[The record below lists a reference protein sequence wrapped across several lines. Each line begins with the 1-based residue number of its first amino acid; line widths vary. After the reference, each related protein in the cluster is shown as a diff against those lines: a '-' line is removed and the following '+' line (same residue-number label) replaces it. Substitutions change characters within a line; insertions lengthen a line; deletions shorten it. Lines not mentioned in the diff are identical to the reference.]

1 MRPLEDLINTEEPG
15 IALVREWLTEA
26 SNPVEVLDCE
36 AGAGDETL
44 LALQVTTRSPM
55 GALAHDTGGL
65 LVDHGWVRVLGAG
78 CPRLPRS
85 IAAWNGLGDD
95 AEPRLSGAIAIGDD
109 VVGGFYALNGGNLP
123 GEPGNVSYFAPDSL
137 EWEDLEMS
145 YSQWLH
151 WLFTGDLARFY
162 ENTRW
167 PNWESEVA
175 KLGGSQGFTIY
186 PFLWAEGPPVGERTR
201 GAAPIE
207 ELWHLHVIEF
217 PRQLRSQT

>member
-85 IAAWNGLGDD
+85 IAAWK
-95 AEPRLSGAIAIGDD
+95 A
-109 VVGGFYALNGGNLP
+109 VVP
-123 GEPGNVSYFAPDSL
+123 STSHAPL
-137 EWEDLEMS
+137 
-145 YSQWLH
+145 
-151 WLFTGDLARFY
+151 
-162 ENTRW
+162 
-167 PNWESEVA
+167 
-175 KLGGSQGFTIY
+175 
-186 PFLWAEGPPVGERTR
+186 
-201 GAAPIE
+201 
-207 ELWHLHVIEF
+207 
-217 PRQLRSQT
+217 